1 MEKKTEEAKE
11 SFLDAVE
18 SALNTLGTE
27 GSKTDGSKMTMKP
40 KNVIPILF
48 VATHGCYVAK
58 RDPPTSS
65 LNMVT
70 FNTPPDMNIV
80 QLNSCKL
87 SVVNNN
93 SQLDND
99 IDTVACDVINYMDNP
114 DDTRTVSKLLN
125 DLILQFDTF
134 HRNSNYTEFEQY
146 MIEPFKSN
154 VGKDNMFS
162 YSELPGNS
170 VMYNKFFNIHLEPH
184 LDENLSEAEKE
195 TEYKKWYEKS
205 DLRVIENSVYG
216 SRLTFFNPYEENV
229 EIEESGKGPKG
240 EKRGRNIYYDVINYL
255 RFKGKNVSDSGG
267 LYLKDIISFLY
278 EKEKIRDLLIID
290 MSCSVVYSTTD
301 DRYIDENSD
310 SDAKELEEIEGKNEE
325 LRKKV
330 FARGPNPP
338 IEPDRL
344 LLNKGFGGKR
354 TKKHR
359 LAKRRKSKRTT
370 RRRKLRRKTRKN
382 KKNI

>member
-1 MEKKTEEAKE
+1 MEKKIEKKTEEAKE
-11 SFLDAVE
+11 SFLDTAE
-18 SALNTLGTE
+18 AALNTLGKE
-27 GSKTDGSKMTMKP
+27 SSKTNGSEKTMKS
-40 KNVIPILF
+40 KSVIPILF
-48 VATHGCYVAK
+48 IATHGCLVAK
-58 RDPPTSS
+58 RDQPTEP
-65 LNMVT
+65 LNMLT

-99 IDTVACDVINYMDNP
+99 LDTVACDVINYMDNP

-170 VMYNKFFNIHLEPH
+170 VMYNKFFNIHLDPH
-184 LDENLSEAEKE
+184 LDENLSEVEKE
-195 TEYKKWYEKS
+195 KEYKKWYEKS
-205 DLRVIENSVYG
+205 DLRFLENSVYG

-229 EIEESGKGPKG
+229 EIEESDKGLKG

-255 RFKGKNVSDSGG
+255 RFKGKNLSDTGG
-267 LYLKDIISFLY
+267 LYLRDIITFLY
-278 EKEKIRDLLIID
+278 EKEKVRDLLIID
-290 MSCSVVYSTTD
+290 NSCSVLYSTTD
-301 DRYIDENSD
+301 DRYIDENNEY
-310 SDAKELEEIEGKNEE
+310 DAKELEEIGEKNEE

-330 FARGPNPP
+330 LARGPEPP
-338 IEPDRL
+338 VDPNQIFLD
-344 LLNKGFGGKR
+344 KYGGKR

-359 LAKRRKSKRTT
+359 RTKRRKSKKTS
-370 RRRKLRRKTRKN
+370 RRRKPTRKN